1 MTTPSTATQD
11 AAAARGGTPALA
23 IGQVGLGSITVPHRQ
38 GYRLYGQPV
47 VAGYDPDP
55 AARARMLAD
64 TPAATA
70 HESLTDLLAD
80 ERVGVV
86 DLATPHHR
94 ATRLPVLEQIAAAGK
109 PFLVQKPLAMSYAE
123 ALELVQV
130 AEQAGVVGMVN
141 QNMCF
146 TPSAIAL
153 EDALLRRRVVG
164 EPSYAQLVAQYQ
176 FDTDYH
182 PWFGKDER
190 WWTAGL
196 SIHHLGLLQLLFGPP
211 LSVHALTGHD
221 VTQPGVTSDGWGH
234 LALRYP
240 SGLQVVLVS
249 TGTYY
254 GTEPVRHGDEA
265 VWVQG
270 PDGLVDWRPEGD
282 VVVSRRIDGGG
293 DVERHSISPHTRGTW
308 FPHAFGLTMAHFRQA
323 LAAGQTPLCSVQ
335 DNLNVMAVLEAT
347 YRSGAEHRVVEI
359 PEVMGERYDPDY
371 GTGWAHGFTTWQPP
385 HPVDVEASAGA

>member
-1 MTTPSTATQD
+1 MSASTGPSL
-11 AAAARGGTPALA
+11 G
-23 IGQVGLGSITVPHRQ
+23 IGQVGLGSITVPHRA
-38 GYRLYGQPV
+38 GYRLYDQPV

-55 AARARMLAD
+55 AARERMSAD
-64 TPAATA
+64 TPEATA
-70 HESLTDLLAD
+70 HTSLADLLAD

-94 ATRLPVLEQIAAAGK
+94 ATRLPVLQQITAAGK
-109 PFLVQKPLAMSYAE
+109 PFLVQKPLAMSYPE
-123 ALELVQV
+123 ALELVEV
-130 AEQAGVVGMVN
+130 AEAAGVTGMVN

-153 EDALLRRRVVG
+153 ERAVVQDRVVG
-164 EPSYAQLVAQYQ
+164 EPSYAQLTAQYQ

-182 PWFGKDER
+182 PWFGKDDR

-211 LSVHALTGHD
+211 QTVHALTGHD
-221 VTQPGVTSDGWGH
+221 VAQPGVTRDGWGH
-234 LALRYP
+234 LALHYR
-240 SGLQVVLVS
+240 SGLQLVLVS

-254 GTEPVRHGDEA
+254 GTDPVRHGNEA
-265 VWVQG
+265 VWIQG

-282 VVVSRRIDGGG
+282 VVISRRVDGGG
-293 DVERHSISPHTRGTW
+293 DVERRSVAPHTRGTW

-323 LAAGQTPLCSVQ
+323 LAARRTPLCSVQ

-347 YRSGAEHRVVEI
+347 YRSGAEHRVVEVAEI
-359 PEVMGERYDPDY
+359 MGDRYDPAY
-371 GTGWAHGFTTWQPP
+371 GTGSSHGFAGWTPP
-385 HPVDVEASAGA
+385 SPLAQVAEQVPA

>member
-1 MTTPSTATQD
+1 VTAPTQRTPD
-11 AAAARGGTPALA
+11 VGGLA
-23 IGQVGLGSITVPHRQ
+23 IGQVGLGSITVPHRE

-47 VAGYDPDP
+47 VAGYDPAP
-55 AARARMLAD
+55 QARARFIAD

-70 HESLTDLLAD
+70 HGSLAELLAD
-80 ERVGVV
+80 PRVGVV

-94 ATRLPVLEQIAAAGK
+94 STRLPVVEEIAAAGK
-109 PFLVQKPLAMSYAE
+109 PFLVQKPLAMSYPE
-123 ALELVQV
+123 ALELVEV
-130 AEQAGVVGMVN
+130 AEAAGVVGMVN

-153 EDALLRRRVVG
+153 ERALVGDRVVG
-164 EPSYAQLVAQYQ
+164 EPAYAQLLCQYQ
-176 FDTDYH
+176 FDLDFH

-211 LSVHALTGHD
+211 ETVYALTGHD
-221 VTQPGVTSDGWGH
+221 VSQPGVTVDGWGH

-240 SGLQVVLVS
+240 GGLQLVLVS

-254 GTEPVRHGDEA
+254 GPEPVRHGAEA

-270 PDGLVDWRPEGD
+270 PQGQVDWHPEGD
-282 VVVSRRIDGGG
+282 VVVSTRVDGGG
-293 DVERHSISPHTRGTW
+293 DIERRSIVPHTRGTW

-323 LAAGQTPLCSVQ
+323 LAAGRTPLCSVQ

-347 YRSGAEHRVVEI
+347 YRSGAQNRVVPLE
-359 PEVMGERYDPDY
+359 EVMGDRYDPAY
-371 GTGWAHGFTTWQPP
+371 GTGSSHGFSDWSPP
-385 HPVDVEASAGA
+385 TPSAAAAEEDVA